1 MKIRLVSKKQLK
13 KAYEKKK
20 IENKIDIKEELAM
33 KNIEKVPKELFQVL
47 GETLS
52 FIENV
57 NNMEGDKDEKI
68 GRASCRE
75 RV

>member
-1 MKIRLVSKKQLK
+1 MKIRLVSKKQIK

-20 IENKIDIKEELAM
+20 VGSKIDIKEELAM
-33 KNIEKVPKELFQVL
+33 ENVEKVPKELFQIL

-57 NNMEGDKDEKI
+57 NKMEGEKNEDK
-68 GRASCRE
+68 
-75 RV
+75 

>member
-1 MKIRLVSKKQLK
+1 MKIRLISKKQLK

-20 IENKIDIKEELAM
+20 IENKIDIKEEFAIE
-33 KNIEKVPKELFQVL
+33 NIEKVPKELFQIL

-57 NNMEGDKDEKI
+57 NKMEGEKNEDK
-68 GRASCRE
+68 
-75 RV
+75 

>member
-20 IENKIDIKEELAM
+20 VENKIDIKEELAIE
-33 KNIEKVPKELFQVL
+33 NIEKVPKELFQIL

-57 NNMEGDKDEKI
+57 NKMEGDKNEDK
-68 GRASCRE
+68 
-75 RV
+75 

>member
-33 KNIEKVPKELFQVL
+33 ENVEKVPKELFQIL

-57 NNMEGDKDEKI
+57 NKMEGKNNEDKQ
-68 GRASCRE
+68 
-75 RV
+75 

>member
-57 NNMEGDKDEKI
+57 NNMEGDKDENKQ
-68 GRASCRE
+68 
-75 RV
+75 

>member
-1 MKIRLVSKKQLK
+1 MKIRLISKKQLK

-20 IENKIDIKEELAM
+20 IENKIDIKEELAIE
-33 KNIEKVPKELFQVL
+33 NIEKVPRELFQIL

-57 NNMEGDKDEKI
+57 NKMEGEKNEDK
-68 GRASCRE
+68 
-75 RV
+75 

>member
-1 MKIRLVSKKQLK
+1 MKIRLVSKKQVK

-20 IENKIDIKEELAM
+20 VENKIDIKEELAIE
-33 KNIEKVPKELFQVL
+33 NIEKVPKELFQIL

-57 NNMEGDKDEKI
+57 NKMEGEKNEDK
-68 GRASCRE
+68 
-75 RV
+75 

>member
-1 MKIRLVSKKQLK
+1 MKIRLVPRKQIK

-20 IENKIDIKEELAM
+20 QEGNTQLKKELGIENM
-33 KNIEKVPKELFQVL
+33 EKVPKELFQIL

-57 NNMEGDKDEKI
+57 NNMEGKKDEDK
-68 GRASCRE
+68 
-75 RV
+75 

>member
-1 MKIRLVSKKQLK
+1 MKIRLISKKQLK

-20 IENKIDIKEELAM
+20 IENKIDIKEELAIE
-33 KNIEKVPKELFQVL
+33 NIEKVPKELFQIL

-57 NNMEGDKDEKI
+57 NKMEGEKNEDK
-68 GRASCRE
+68 
-75 RV
+75 